1 MPFSTRYLISLSFSS
16 MAITHLLINYNGTRG
31 GFSCTTVILYLHYN
45 KTSVVT
51 KRLTNGSDKKILSP
65 GQALMA
71 PLMMKAPE
79 ALLMATEVFILCDLS
94 SVLFWV
100 VWSSIASFMETP
112 VSLPLFISPAGM
124 INLSLSLLSSHLCQ
138 QRVENHLRADL
149 LPVVDAFASIQ
160 ARADAFAVVS

>member
-100 VWSSIASFMETP
+100 VWSSIASFTGNTGCP
-112 VSLPLFISPAGM
+112 CRYLFHLPEM
-124 INLSLSLLSSHLCQ
+124 INLSLFSA
-138 QRVENHLRADL
+138 VPPHLRPAARGK
-149 LPVVDAFASIQ
+149 PFAG
-160 ARADAFAVVS
+160 